1 MSFNETNLEGVYTKC
16 NKILKQY
23 GIDMIMRS
31 GLHAFCD
38 RSKNKGRIRAW
49 TARAARAA
57 RTART
62 ARTHVRLFFRRDYI
76 SNFKLISVLLCF
88 N

>member
-1 MSFNETNLEGVYTKC
+1 
-16 NKILKQY
+16 
-23 GIDMIMRS
+23 MIMRS

-38 RSKNKGRIRAW
+38 RSKNKARMRAW

>member
-1 MSFNETNLEGVYTKC
+1 
-16 NKILKQY
+16 
-23 GIDMIMRS
+23 MIMRS

-38 RSKNKGRIRAW
+38 RSKNKARMRAW
-49 TARAARAA
+49 TARTARA
-57 RTART
+57 ART

-88 N
+88 NKITQE

>member
-1 MSFNETNLEGVYTKC
+1 
-16 NKILKQY
+16 
-23 GIDMIMRS
+23 MIMRS

-38 RSKNKGRIRAW
+38 RSKNKGRMRAW

-62 ARTHVRLFFRRDYI
+62 HVRLFFFRRDYI

>member
-1 MSFNETNLEGVYTKC
+1 
-16 NKILKQY
+16 
-23 GIDMIMRS
+23 MRS

-38 RSKNKGRIRAW
+38 RSKNKARMRAW

-62 ARTHVRLFFRRDYI
+62 HVRLFLGETIYQTL
-76 SNFKLISVLLCF
+76 N
-88 N
+88 

>member
-1 MSFNETNLEGVYTKC
+1 
-16 NKILKQY
+16 
-23 GIDMIMRS
+23 MIMRS

-49 TARAARAA
+49 TARA
-57 RTART
+57 ART

-88 N
+88 NKITQE

>member
-1 MSFNETNLEGVYTKC
+1 
-16 NKILKQY
+16 
-23 GIDMIMRS
+23 MIMRS

-76 SNFKLISVLLCF
+76 SNFKLVLSYCVLIR
-88 N
+88 

>member
-1 MSFNETNLEGVYTKC
+1 
-16 NKILKQY
+16 
-23 GIDMIMRS
+23 MIMRS

-38 RSKNKGRIRAW
+38 RSKNKARMRAW
-49 TARAARAA
+49 TARAA

-62 ARTHVRLFFRRDYI
+62 ARTHVRLFFRRDYM

-88 N
+88 NKITQE